1 MTTQPTPAHPVELG
15 LLAVTVVAEALL
27 TLMLVALLFS
37 LTSWQPQQHAPEPSP
52 QSAASELQQPHQ
64 QATSEPQP
72 PPCPCP
78 WLPPCWPEVEALM
91 VAQLHTAARAAGL
104 PRSLTRTGHRAE
116 LLPAL
121 AGVAMAW

>member
-1 MTTQPTPAHPVELG
+1 

-37 LTSWQPQQHAPEPSP
+37 LTSWQPQQHAPEPAP

-64 QATSEPQP
+64 QATSEPLP
-72 PPCPCP
+72 HPCP
-78 WLPPCWPEVEALM
+78 WLPPCWPELEALT
-91 VAQLHTAARAAGL
+91 VAQLRTAARAAGL

-121 AGVAMAW
+121 AGLAMAW